1 MSYTVEPKSSKDV
14 ERRSVGAIR
23 LVDYRRKAVDGRVA
37 YVRKTLSIYNKNFCN
52 AAEFVTVE
60 RRQSSGGHDESRQ
73 LHMFQRPGADPTSE
87 GGKPEIGVS
96 VGKRYLAE
104 APMSG
109 LRQEEIILLEGVYTH
124 AQLKG
129 E

>member
-73 LHMFQRPGADPTSE
+73 LHMHVLEAGRRPDERG
-87 GGKPEIGVS
+87 
-96 VGKRYLAE
+96 RE
-104 APMSG
+104 ARNRGFGRKTLFS
-109 LRQEEIILLEGVYTH
+109 
-124 AQLKG
+124 
-129 E
+129 